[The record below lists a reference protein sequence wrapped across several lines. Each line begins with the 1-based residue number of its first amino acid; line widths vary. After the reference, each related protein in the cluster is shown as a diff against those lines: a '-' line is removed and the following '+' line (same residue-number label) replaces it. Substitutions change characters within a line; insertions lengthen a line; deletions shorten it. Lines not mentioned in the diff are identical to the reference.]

1 MIGERMKKPIIRIKH
16 IGKMI
21 LDEDYRFRTLYDQGK
36 YDHMSDGR
44 FIRRQWKYE
53 LGKEQSLNL
62 TDPQSFNEKLQW
74 LKLNDRDPM
83 YHILADKVEV
93 KKWVAERL
101 GEEYVIPTIGIWD
114 NADEVDFEALPER
127 FVIKCSHNSGLGNC
141 VCTDKTK
148 LDYSHVRNELNR
160 YLEQDYYLLYRE
172 WVYKDIV
179 PRVIAEEYISN
190 DGSEGLIDY
199 KVHCFGGEPKYIQVI
214 GGRGKG
220 KHNTWQMLY
229 NSEWNEQSWTFGNYG
244 KSSVEV
250 PKPECLTKLLKAA
263 AILSAGLRYV
273 RVDFYI
279 VENRIFFGEMTFY
292 PHAGLYRYNACF
304 TPEINRFLGD
314 LIFL

>member
-1 MIGERMKKPIIRIKH
+1 MKNTIIKIKH
-16 IGKMI
+16 MGKMI

-62 TDPQSFNEKLQW
+62 EDPQSFNEKIQW
-74 LKLNDRDPM
+74 LKLNDRDPV

-148 LDYSHVRNELNR
+148 LDYSLVRNELNR

-179 PRVIAEEYISN
+179 PRVIAEKYMGPGGTES
-190 DGSEGLIDY
+190 LVDY
-199 KVHCFGGEPKYIQVI
+199 KVHCFSGKPRFIQVI
-214 GGRGKG
+214 GGRDYKT
-220 KHNTWQMLY
+220 HNAWQVVY
-229 NSEWNEQSWTFGNYG
+229 DTDWNEQTWTFGTFH
-244 KSSVEV
+244 KTDEV
-250 PKPECLTKLLKAA
+250 ISQPSCLAELLEAA
-263 AILSAGLRYV
+263 ESLSDGLRYV

-279 VENRIFFGEMTFY
+279 INNRIFFGEMTFY
-292 PHAGLYRYNACF
+292 PHAGMYRHNRYF

-314 LIFL
+314 LIIL